1 MANILSCENGRVGD
15 GAFVIA
21 AARAFY
27 VDWWV
32 SWAEEHRP
40 SLIRPQCELT
50 EIAPATARWAFAL
63 ARSFVTELERC
74 LGKPLDALL
83 EEWEASWT
91 PDRPRDG
98 EWSEQLAG
106 WYAAMEAMG
115 HGVGL
120 FLFGIEVGRHMPMI
134 EAYPR

>member
-1 MANILSCENGRVGD
+1 MANILSCEHARVGERI
-15 GAFVIA
+15 FVIA

-40 SLIRPQCELT
+40 SLLRPQCELT
-50 EIAPATARWAFAL
+50 EIAPATRRWAFAL
-63 ARSFVTELERC
+63 ARSFVVELERA

-83 EEWEASWT
+83 EEWEAAWT
-91 PDRPRDG
+91 PDRPRNG
-98 EWSEQLAG
+98 EYSEENAG

-120 FLFGIEVGRHMPMI
+120 FLFDIDVGRRMPSI
-134 EAYPR
+134 EAWPR